1 MFKLYTILSLYA
13 ILIQLVFSDDFLIL
27 SHPESVAFEASKAVI
42 PIKQMKHILRAV
54 IAESVSTG
62 AEFTALKITNIFKI
76 PKTAY
81 IVNVKLDS
89 TPDYTALGAKAQYTI
104 DGRIPGASLQNVF
117 KFTKS
122 QIFLEFYKTSKD
134 AEFDYLKKLLTKAKV
149 IGGDEV
155 VPELQKLL
163 TADVVE
169 KITVDIKKN
178 YIVTH
183 ISNKKI
189 PLDFSK
195 LNDAITKIK
204 AIAGEI
210 FVALLTYGPD
220 SSIPLTENKNISTIT
235 TIDPTDH
242 RHYNIPPRYDENY
255 AIIFNIILWFMVA
268 FSLSLYTMIL
278 AMINMDPG
286 RNSIIYRMTATR
298 SKKDI

>member
-1 MFKLYTILSLYA
+1 MVFKNNLIS
-13 ILIQLVFSDDFLIL
+13 LIQ
-27 SHPESVAFEASKAVI
+27 
-42 PIKQMKHILRAV
+42 
-54 IAESVSTG
+54 
-62 AEFTALKITNIFKI
+62 
-76 PKTAY
+76 
-81 IVNVKLDS
+81 
-89 TPDYTALGAKAQYTI
+89 
-104 DGRIPGASLQNVF
+104 
-117 KFTKS
+117 
-122 QIFLEFYKTSKD
+122 
-134 AEFDYLKKLLTKAKV
+134 FDYLKKLLTKAKV

-242 RHYNIPPRYDENY
+242 VR
-255 AIIFNIILWFMVA
+255 ATIITKRVLYL
-268 FSLSLYTMIL
+268 LSYVHM
-278 AMINMDPG
+278 
-286 RNSIIYRMTATR
+286 Y
-298 SKKDI
+298 